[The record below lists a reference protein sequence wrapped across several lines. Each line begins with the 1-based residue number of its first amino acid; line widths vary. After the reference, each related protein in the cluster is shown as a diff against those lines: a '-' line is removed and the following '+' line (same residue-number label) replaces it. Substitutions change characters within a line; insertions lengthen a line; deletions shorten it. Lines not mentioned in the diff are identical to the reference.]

1 MSRSN
6 LFVRGLVLQL
16 ALLVGTL
23 VIVELIL
30 RVIDLR
36 ELRDGYNVGSNLTFQ
51 FDKELGW
58 RPIPNIVAQYRGSR
72 TITIRTNSLGL
83 RDIEHAH
90 VDRPTVL
97 FLGDSFVW
105 GYDVEQDERFTEML
119 RDEFPRIRMVN
130 AGVSGY
136 GTDQEY
142 LLLRRIWSNYKPDV
156 VVLIFCIDND
166 RDDNKINQT
175 KSDYFKPYFEQTSAG
190 QWHFAGYPIP
200 KSRHSYFIE
209 NPFVRNLW
217 LARAAVT
224 AYVYLR
230 NPTVTVADPTERL
243 IETLR
248 DFVQAQAQS
257 FWSGFKTA
265 SCILNPSFRCK
276 PSYKRKIFPSCY

>member
-1 MSRSN
+1 VDSPSSTNARPMSRSN

-105 GYDVEQDERFTEML
+105 GYDVEQNERFTEIL
-119 RDEFPRIRMVN
+119 RTNFREFEWSMRALAVMGPIRN
-130 AGVSGY
+130 TFCFAASGA
-136 GTDQEY
+136 T
-142 LLLRRIWSNYKPDV
+142 
-156 VVLIFCIDND
+156 
-166 RDDNKINQT
+166 
-175 KSDYFKPYFEQTSAG
+175 TS
-190 QWHFAGYPIP
+190 PM
-200 KSRHSYFIE
+200 
-209 NPFVRNLW
+209 
-217 LARAAVT
+217 
-224 AYVYLR
+224 
-230 NPTVTVADPTERL
+230 
-243 IETLR
+243 
-248 DFVQAQAQS
+248 
-257 FWSGFKTA
+257 
-265 SCILNPSFRCK
+265 
-276 PSYKRKIFPSCY
+276 